1 MESTTYEKGGD
12 MAALYRFEARFTSL
26 VPIGPVPDG
35 IRLDAH
41 FEGRVVEGEL
51 AGAAVRGI
59 DYLRFRS
66 DGVGVLDVREV
77 LAQDGQSVDVRAGGY
92 LIPPGGFALPPA
104 EVLAAPDFRWPEVE
118 LPFHGFATF
127 STAASEWQQLNR
139 TVSTFTGVANPGAGT
154 LVVEAQALTPT
165 PIGARVAA

>member
-1 MESTTYEKGGD
+1 
-12 MAALYRFEARFTSL
+12 MAALYRFEARFTAL

-51 AGAAVRGI
+51 AGATVRGI

-77 LAQDGQSVDVRAGGY
+77 LAQDGQTVEVRAGGY
-92 LIPPGGFALPPA
+92 LTPPAGFALPPT
-104 EVLAAPDFRWPEVE
+104 EVRAAPDFTWPEVD
-118 LPFHGFATF
+118 LPFHGFALF
-127 STAASEWQQLNR
+127 STAAREWQQLNR
-139 TVSTFTGVANPGAGT
+139 TVATFNGVANPGAST
-154 LVVEAQALTPT
+154 LVVEAEAMTATPV
-165 PIGARVAA
+165 GARVAA